1 VYFYRVKEIKI
12 LSKRKHLM
20 IGCGSA
26 ALSALKQMRKLG
38 SEDEVKLVAMENYPP
53 YSPMSLPYLLSG
65 KRKEPEIY
73 LTESNFFDDMK
84 ATLITGRRVDGIRPR
99 DHSVIYDNGKSEGY
113 DTLLIATGSEP
124 VRPPIKG
131 LNGKR
136 FLGFHTLDDYHEVL
150 GQLRGASE
158 VAVLGAGLVG
168 MEVAAAL
175 SEKGYK
181 VIVLEKEKGV
191 LPLSFDQP
199 VGAYISQ
206 IYAEHNVDVFLDK
219 DVTEIKNAA
228 KKREIVCADGDV
240 FQADLLVCCVGVAS
254 RVSMLDGSGIEA
266 NRGILVD
273 NRMSTNVA
281 GIYAAGD
288 VAEAPDFFTGKN
300 GLSPILPS
308 AVEQGKIAAS
318 NMTGEKAF
326 YDGWLSIHLYNF
338 FGHLAVSI
346 GDFTPADGDE
356 VLTKRDDDKREY
368 GKIVCREDRL
378 VGANFF
384 NIDLDGGLFQYLIRN
399 RIDVSA
405 SKSQLLQQPKEVSLY
420 LMHEAEKRG
429 TRSLEH

>member
-1 VYFYRVKEIKI
+1 
-12 LSKRKHLM
+12 M

-38 SEDEVKLVAMENYPP
+38 SEDEVKLVTMENYPP

-65 KRKEPEIY
+65 KKKEPEIC

-99 DHSVIYDNGKSEGY
+99 DKSVVYDNGKSESY

-124 VRPPIKG
+124 IRPRIKG
-131 LNGKR
+131 LDGKR
-136 FLGFHTLDDYHEVL
+136 FLGFHTLDDYHEVI
-150 GQLRGASE
+150 GQLREGSE

-181 VIVLEKEKGV
+181 VIVLEKERGV

-219 DVTEIKNAA
+219 EVTEIRNAP

-240 FQADLLVCCVGVAS
+240 FKADLLVCCVGVAS
-254 RVSMLDGSGIEA
+254 RISMLDGTGIEA

-273 NRMSTNVA
+273 NRMSTNMD

-308 AVEQGKIAAS
+308 AVEQGKIAGS
-318 NMTGEKAF
+318 NMIGKEAF
-326 YDGWLSIHLYNF
+326 YDGWLSMNLYNF

-346 GDFTPADGDE
+346 GDFAPANGDE
-356 VLTKRDDDKREY
+356 VLIERDNDKREY
-368 GKIVCREDRL
+368 GKIVCRENRL

-384 NIDLDGGLFQYLIRN
+384 NIDLDGGVLQYLVRN
-399 RIDVSA
+399 RIDIST
-405 SKSQLLQQPKEVSLY
+405 SKSQILKQPKEISLW

-429 TRSLEH
+429 TLSLEH

>member
-1 VYFYRVKEIKI
+1 
-12 LSKRKHLM
+12 M

-38 SEDEVKLVAMENYPP
+38 SEDEVKLITMENYPP

-65 KRKEPEIY
+65 KKREPDIF
-73 LTESNFFDDMK
+73 LTESNFFDNMK
-84 ATLITGRRVDGIRPR
+84 ATLITGRRVDGVRPR
-99 DHSVIYDNGKSEGY
+99 DKSVIYDNGKSESY
-113 DTLLIATGSEP
+113 DTLLIATGSQP
-124 VRPPIKG
+124 VKPRIKG
-131 LNGKR
+131 LERKR
-136 FLGFHTLDDYHEVL
+136 FLGFHTLDDYHEVR
-150 GQLRGASE
+150 GQLRERSE

-175 SEKGYK
+175 SERGHQ
-181 VIVLEKEKGV
+181 VTVLEKEKGV
-191 LPLSFDQP
+191 LPLSFDKP

-206 IYAEHNVDVFLDK
+206 IYAEHDVDVFLDK
-219 DVTEIKNAA
+219 EVTEIRNAP

-254 RVSMLDGSGIEA
+254 RVSMLDGSEIEA

-273 NRMSTNVA
+273 NRMRTNMD

-308 AVEQGKIAAS
+308 AVEQGKIAGS
-318 NMTGEKAF
+318 NMTGEEAF
-326 YDGWLSIHLYNF
+326 YDGWLSMNLYNF

-346 GDFTPADGDE
+346 GEFTSSNGDE
-356 VLTKRDDDKREY
+356 VLAERDDDKREY
-368 GKIVCREDRL
+368 GKIVCRENRL

-384 NIDLDGGLFQYLIRN
+384 NIDLDGGVLQYLIRN
-399 RIDVSA
+399 RIDISA
-405 SKSQLLQQPKEVSLY
+405 SKSQLLQQPKEVSLW

-429 TRSLEH
+429 TLSLEH

>member
-1 VYFYRVKEIKI
+1 MA
-12 LSKRKHLM
+12 KRKHLM

-38 SEDEVKLVAMENYPP
+38 SEDEVKLITMENYPP

-65 KRKEPEIY
+65 KKREPDIF
-73 LTESNFFDDMK
+73 LTESNFFDNMK

-99 DHSVIYDNGKSEGY
+99 DKSVIYDNGKSESY
-113 DTLLIATGSEP
+113 DTLLIATGSQP
-124 VRPPIKG
+124 VKPRIKG
-131 LNGKR
+131 LEGKR
-136 FLGFHTLDDYHEVL
+136 FLGFHTLDDYHEML
-150 GQLRGASE
+150 GQLREGSE

-175 SEKGYK
+175 SERGYQ
-181 VIVLEKEKGV
+181 VTVLEKEKGV
-191 LPLSFDQP
+191 LPLSFDKP

-206 IYAEHNVDVFLDK
+206 LYAEHDVDVFLNK
-219 DVTEIKNAA
+219 EVTEIRTAP
-228 KKREIVCADGDV
+228 KKQEIVCADGDV

-254 RVSMLDGSGIEA
+254 RVSMLGGSGIEA
-266 NRGILVD
+266 NRGIRVD
-273 NRMSTNVA
+273 NRMRTNMD

-308 AVEQGKIAAS
+308 AVEQGKIAGS
-318 NMTGEKAF
+318 NMVGEEAF
-326 YDGWLSIHLYNF
+326 YDGWLSMNLYNF

-346 GDFTPADGDE
+346 GEFTSSNGDE
-356 VLTKRDDDKREY
+356 VLAERDDDKREY
-368 GKIVCREDRL
+368 GKIVCRENRL

-384 NIDLDGGLFQYLIRN
+384 NIDLDGGVLQYLIRN
-399 RIDVSA
+399 RIDISA
-405 SKSQLLQQPKEVSLY
+405 SKSQLLQQPKEVSLW

-429 TRSLEH
+429 TLSLEH

>member
-1 VYFYRVKEIKI
+1 
-12 LSKRKHLM
+12 M

-26 ALSALKQMRKLG
+26 ALSALKQMRKSG
-38 SEDEVKLVAMENYPP
+38 SGDQVKLITMENYPP

-65 KRKEPEIY
+65 KKKEPEIY

-84 ATLITGRRVDGIRPR
+84 ATLISGRRVEGIRAR
-99 DHSVIYDNGKSEGY
+99 DKCVVYDNGKSESY

-124 VRPPIKG
+124 VRPRIKG
-131 LNGKR
+131 LDRAN

-150 GQLRGASE
+150 GQLREGSE

-181 VIVLEKEKGV
+181 VVVLEKERRV

-199 VGAYISQ
+199 VGGYISQ
-206 IYAEHNVDVFLDK
+206 IYAEHDVDIFLNK
-219 DVTEIKNAA
+219 EVIEIRNASER
-228 KKREIVCADGDV
+228 REIVCTDGDV
-240 FQADLLVCCVGVAS
+240 FQTDLLVCCVGVAS
-254 RVSMLDGSGIEA
+254 RISMLDGTGIES

-273 NRMSTNVA
+273 NRMGTNVD

-288 VAEAPDFFTGKN
+288 VAEAPDFFTGQN

-308 AVEQGKIAAS
+308 AVEQGKIAGS
-318 NMTGEKAF
+318 NMIGKEAF
-326 YDGWLSIHLYNF
+326 YDGWLSMNLYNF

-346 GDFTPADGDE
+346 GDFAPTNGDE
-356 VLTKRDDDKREY
+356 VLIEKDDDKREY
-368 GKIVCREDRL
+368 EKIVCRENRL

-384 NIDLDGGLFQYLIRN
+384 NMDLDGGVLQYLIRN
-399 RIDVSA
+399 RIDISG
-405 SKSQLLQQPKEVSLY
+405 SKSRLLRQPKEVSLW
-420 LMHEAEKRG
+420 LMHEAENRG
-429 TRSLEH
+429 TLSLEH